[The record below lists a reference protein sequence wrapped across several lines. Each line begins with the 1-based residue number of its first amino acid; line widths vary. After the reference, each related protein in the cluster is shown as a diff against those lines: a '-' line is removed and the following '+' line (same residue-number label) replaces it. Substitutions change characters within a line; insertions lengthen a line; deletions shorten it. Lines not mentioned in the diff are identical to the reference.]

1 MSLEVVKAEYLMD
14 YKIKLWFN
22 DNVVKVVDLSNSLNG
37 EAFTHLRNIDDFKR
51 FTINFNTI
59 EWENGADFAP
69 EFLYEIG
76 ETVIDS

>member
-1 MSLEVVKAEYLMD
+1 MFLEVVKAEYLMD

-51 FTINFNTI
+51 FTIKFNTI
-59 EWENGADFAP
+59 EWKNGADFAP

-76 ETVIDS
+76 ETVIDN

>member
-1 MSLEVVKAEYLMD
+1 MFLEVVKAEYLMD

-37 EAFTHLRNIDDFKR
+37 EAFTHLKNIDDFKR
-51 FTINFNTI
+51 FTIKFNTI
-59 EWENGADFAP
+59 EWKNGADFAP

>member
-1 MSLEVVKAEYLMD
+1 MD

-51 FTINFNTI
+51 FTIKFNTI
-59 EWENGADFAP
+59 EWKNGADFAP

-76 ETVIDS
+76 EAIN

>member
-1 MSLEVVKAEYLMD
+1 MFLEVVKAEYLMD

-51 FTINFNTI
+51 FTIKGTSINC
-59 EWENGADFAP
+59 FAND
-69 EFLYEIG
+69 L
-76 ETVIDS
+76 

>member
-1 MSLEVVKAEYLMD
+1 MFLEVVKAEYLMD

-22 DNVVKVVDLSNSLNG
+22 NNVVKLVDLSNSLNG

-51 FTINFNTI
+51 FTIKFNTI
-59 EWENGADFAP
+59 EWEYGADFAP

>member
-1 MSLEVVKAEYLMD
+1 MFLEVVKAEYLMD

-51 FTINFNTI
+51 FTIKFNTI
-59 EWENGADFAP
+59 EWKNGADFAP